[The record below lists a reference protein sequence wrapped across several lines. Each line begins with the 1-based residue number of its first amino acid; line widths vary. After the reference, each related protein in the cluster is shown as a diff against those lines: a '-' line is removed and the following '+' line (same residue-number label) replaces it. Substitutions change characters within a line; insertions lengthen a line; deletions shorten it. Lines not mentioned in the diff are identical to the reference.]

1 MLKQLVKET
10 TGIECNDID
19 DLDYIL
25 QDAVDAGNGFML
37 VRPNLMVVR
46 YIEQAFRKNIHHVD
60 GQ

>member
-1 MLKQLVKET
+1 MLKQMIKET
-10 TGIECNDID
+10 TGFELDDVD

-37 VRPNLMVVR
+37 VRPNLMVAR
-46 YIEQAFRKNIHHVD
+46 YIEQAFKRNVHHVD